1 MEWLTVDSAVGFIA
15 LAALEIVLGIDNVIY
30 IAILCEKLP
39 PSQRDFAR
47 QAGLLMAMGIRIA
60 LLFCITWLAG
70 LTDPIFS
77 ISIANHNIAP
87 SIRDM
92 VLGLGGLVL
101 MAKAVIE
108 MHHQIEGPPPKK
120 ITSASKAVLS
130 LVLVQIC
137 LMDIVF
143 SIDSVITAIGMA
155 NRVSVMVAAIIIAVF
170 VMTIFA
176 KKVSEV
182 VTRHPTLKTLALAFL
197 VLIGAGL
204 LLEGIKVHIP
214 KGAIYFA
221 MAFSLG
227 VELINIKIRSRHKT
241 PTAPPSGS

>member
-1 MEWLTVDSAVGFIA
+1 VEWLTVDNAAAFVA

-39 PSQRDFAR
+39 PKERDFAR
-47 QAGLLMAMGIRIA
+47 QVGLLLAMGIRIA
-60 LLFCITWLAG
+60 LLFSISWLAS
-70 LTDPIFS
+70 LTSPLFS
-77 ISIANHNIAP
+77 ISIGSHDIAP
-87 SIRDM
+87 SIRDL

-108 MHHQIEGPPPKK
+108 MHHQVEGPSRATKP
-120 ITSASKAVLS
+120 SAGRAAVG
-130 LVLVQIC
+130 LVLAQIC

-155 NRVSVMVAAIIIAVF
+155 SQISVMVAAIIVAVLVMIA
-170 VMTIFA
+170 FA
-176 KKVSEV
+176 GKVSQV

-197 VLIGAGL
+197 VLIGSGL
-204 LLEGIKVHIP
+204 VLEAIQVHIP

-221 MAFSLG
+221 MAFSLS
-227 VELINIKIRSRHKT
+227 VELINIKTRSRHKKA
-241 PTAPPSGS
+241 PAPPSGS

>member
-1 MEWLTVDSAVGFIA
+1 VEWLTVDSAVAFIA

-39 PSQRDFAR
+39 PAQRDFAR
-47 QAGLLMAMGIRIA
+47 KVGLLLAMGIRVA
-60 LLFCITWLAG
+60 LLFSIAWLAS
-70 LTDPIFS
+70 LTEPLFS
-77 ISIANHNIAP
+77 IIIAKHEIAP
-87 SIRDM
+87 SIRDL

-108 MHHQIEGPPPKK
+108 MHHQVEGPAQPK
-120 ITSASKAVLS
+120 TASVSKAVLG

-143 SIDSVITAIGMA
+143 SVDSVITAIGMA
-155 NRVSVMVAAIIIAVF
+155 NQISVMVAAIIVAVL
-170 VMTIFA
+170 VMIIFA
-176 KKVSEV
+176 GKVSEI

-227 VELINIKIRSRHKT
+227 VELINIKIRSRHKNT
-241 PTAPPSGS
+241 AAPPSGS

>member
-1 MEWLTVDSAVGFIA
+1 MEWLTVDSAAAFIA

-47 QAGLLMAMGIRIA
+47 QFGLLLAMGIRIG

-70 LTDPIFS
+70 LTDPLFS
-77 ISIANHNIAP
+77 ISLLNHDIAP
-87 SIRDM
+87 SIRDL
-92 VLGLGGLVL
+92 VLGIGGLVL
-101 MAKAVIE
+101 MAKAVLE
-108 MHHQIEGPPPKK
+108 MHHQVEGASR
-120 ITSASKAVLS
+120 TSTASASKAVLG

-155 NRVSVMVAAIIIAVF
+155 NQTSVMVAAIIVAVF
-170 VMTIFA
+170 VMIAFSG
-176 KKVSEV
+176 KVMRV
-182 VTRHPTLKTLALAFL
+182 VSRHPTLKTLALAFL

-204 LLEGIKVHIP
+204 LLEAIKVHIP

-221 MAFSLG
+221 MAFSLA
-227 VELINIKIRSRHKT
+227 VEMVNIKIRSKRQSKS
-241 PTAPPSGS
+241 APPSAG